1 MEKIITLN
9 FPATIILAISHEPVV
24 SWLLASWELMRYPA
38 VVIKRMGHMSWAGMR
53 ALCQE
58 APWEADPAFDS
69 SQMPTTVYC
78 SWRNS

>member
-1 MEKIITLN
+1 MEKIVTLN

-24 SWLLASWELMRYPA
+24 SWMLASWELMRYPA
-38 VVIKRMGHMSWAGMR
+38 VVIKGMGHMSWAGTR
-53 ALCQE
+53 ALCQQ

-78 SWRNS
+78 SWQNS